1 MGRLY
6 YITGGAGS
14 GKSEYA
20 EQLAES
26 LHTELGGSLYYVAT
40 MNPAPRDSDAAARI
54 AKHQKRRAGRG
65 YTTLECPTDIAQLRA
80 RLTKDLNLP
89 DTTAGA
95 LLMPATGK
103 ASQAE
108 SIRHSSNAAE
118 VRHAASRAVFLLE
131 DLTNLYANEVYGT
144 SGHPH
149 EILAPLL
156 ELRQQAGALIIVANE
171 LDRIISDIEKQQGIA
186 YAPETDRFL
195 RDLAGLAAALSAAA
209 DQVTEVVYGIPV
221 QLKGVLC
228 SIH

>member
-20 EQLAES
+20 EQLAER
-26 LHTELGGSLYYVAT
+26 LHTELGGPLYYVAT

-171 LDRIISDIEKQQGIA
+171 LYSDGID
-186 YAPETDRFL
+186 YGPETDRFL
-195 RDLAGLAAALSAAA
+195 RDLADLAAELSATA

-221 QLKGVLC
+221 QLKA
-228 SIH
+228 

>member
-20 EQLAES
+20 EQLAER
-26 LHTELGGSLYYVAT
+26 LHTELGGPLYYVAT

-118 VRHAASRAVFLLE
+118 VLHAASRAVFLLE

-171 LDRIISDIEKQQGIA
+171 LYSDGID
-186 YAPETDRFL
+186 YGPETDCFL
-195 RDLAGLAAALSAAA
+195 RDLAGLAAALSAAS
-209 DQVTEVVYGIPV
+209 DHVTEVVYGIPV
-221 QLKGVLC
+221 QLKA
-228 SIH
+228 

>member
-20 EQLAES
+20 EQLAER
-26 LHTELGGSLYYVAT
+26 LHTELGGPLYYVAT

-108 SIRHSSNAAE
+108 SIRYSSNAAE

-149 EILAPLL
+149 EIVAPLL
-156 ELRQQAGALIIVANE
+156 ELTQQAGALIIVANE
-171 LDRIISDIEKQQGIA
+171 LYSDGID
-186 YAPETDRFL
+186 YGSETDRFL
-195 RDLAGLAAALSAAA
+195 RDLADLAATLSATA

-221 QLKGVLC
+221 QLKA
-228 SIH
+228 

>member
-20 EQLAES
+20 EQLAER
-26 LHTELGGSLYYVAT
+26 LHTELGGPLYYVAT

-149 EILAPLL
+149 EIVAPLL
-156 ELRQQAGALIIVANE
+156 ELTQQAGALIIVANE
-171 LDRIISDIEKQQGIA
+171 LYSDGID
-186 YAPETDRFL
+186 YGSETDRFL
-195 RDLAGLAAALSAAA
+195 RDLADLAATLSATA

-221 QLKGVLC
+221 QLKA
-228 SIH
+228 

>member
-20 EQLAES
+20 EQLAER
-26 LHTELGGSLYYVAT
+26 LHTELGGPLYYVAT

-171 LDRIISDIEKQQGIA
+171 LYSDGIC

-195 RDLAGLAAALSAAA
+195 HDLAGLAAALSAAA

>member
-20 EQLAES
+20 EQLAER
-26 LHTELGGSLYYVAT
+26 LHAELGGSLYYVAT

-65 YTTLECPTDIAQLRA
+65 YTTIECPTDIAQLRA
-80 RLTKDLNLP
+80 LLTKDSNQP
-89 DTTAGA
+89 DIATSA
-95 LLMPATGK
+95 LHMSETPAPDPAT
-103 ASQAE
+103 QAE
-108 SIRHSSNAAE
+108 DSRHPGGASAD
-118 VRHAASRAVFLLE
+118 ASRAVFLLE

-149 EILAPLL
+149 EIVAPLL
-156 ELRQQAGALIIVANE
+156 ELTQQAGAFIIVANE
-171 LDRIISDIEKQQGIA
+171 LYSDGID
-186 YAPETDRFL
+186 YGPETDRFL
-195 RDLAGLAAALSAAA
+195 RDLGGIAAELSAAA

-221 QLKGVLC
+221 QLKA
-228 SIH
+228 

>member
-20 EQLAES
+20 EQLAER
-26 LHTELGGSLYYVAT
+26 LQHTELGGPLYYVAT
-40 MNPAPRDSDAAARI
+40 MNTAPRDSDAVARI
-54 AKHQKRRAGRG
+54 AKHQKRRENKG
-65 YTTLECPTDIAQLRA
+65 YTTIECPTDIAQLR
-80 RLTKDLNLP
+80 T
-89 DTTAGA
+89 
-95 LLMPATGK
+95 
-103 ASQAE
+103 QACK
-108 SIRHSSNAAE
+108 N
-118 VRHAASRAVFLLE
+118 AVFLLE

-149 EILAPLL
+149 EIVAPLL

-171 LDRIISDIEKQQGIA
+171 LYSDGIT

-195 RDLAGLAAALSAAA
+195 RDLADLAAALSAAA

-221 QLKGVLC
+221 QLKA
-228 SIH
+228 

>member
-20 EQLAES
+20 EQLAER
-26 LHTELGGSLYYVAT
+26 LHAELAGPLYYVAT

-54 AKHQKRRAGRG
+54 EKHQKRRAGRG
-65 YTTLECPTDIAQLRA
+65 YTTIECPTDIAQLRA
-80 RLTKDLNLP
+80 RLTKDVNVP

-95 LLMPATGK
+95 LHMPEAP

-108 SIRHSSNAAE
+108 NTSYACNAGDG
-118 VRHAASRAVFLLE
+118 RQDASRAVFLLE

-149 EILAPLL
+149 EIVDPLL
-156 ELRQQAGALIIVANE
+156 ELTQQAGALIIVANE
-171 LDRIISDIEKQQGIA
+171 LYSDGID
-186 YAPETDRFL
+186 YGPETDRFL
-195 RDLAGLAAALSAAA
+195 RDLAGLAAALSAVA

-221 QLKGVLC
+221 QLKA
-228 SIH
+228 